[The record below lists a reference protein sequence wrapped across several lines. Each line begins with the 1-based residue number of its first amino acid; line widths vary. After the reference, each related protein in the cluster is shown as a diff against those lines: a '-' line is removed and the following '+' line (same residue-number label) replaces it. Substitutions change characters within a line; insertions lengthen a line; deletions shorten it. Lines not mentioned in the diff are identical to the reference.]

1 MKKQLRGGRINRINP
16 LIQQIISN
24 EFLRNSDSIINK
36 STITHVATSPDMKR
50 STIYVSN
57 IENNQGQLS
66 HALDKNR
73 SKIQR

>member
-50 STIYVSN
+50 CLLYTSPSPR
-57 IENNQGQLS
+57 
-66 HALDKNR
+66 D
-73 SKIQR
+73 